1 MAYTPTTWSSGD
13 TITATKLNKIEQGI
27 AGVSGILVVTATI
40 DSTTGF
46 ISLNKTWQE
55 IHDALMAGENVNI
68 VVSIENTVT
77 ICFVDMVDVS
87 NNIYSIHSFNAI
99 NKAIENV
106 NFSTDSAS
114 GYPSQIIDK

>member
-27 AGVSGILVVTATI
+27 VGVGGILGVTATI

-46 ISLNKTWQE
+46 VTLNKTWQE
-55 IHDALMAGENVNI
+55 IHDALIAGENVNI
-68 VVSIENTVT
+68 VASVENTVV
-77 ICFVDMVDVS
+77 IYFVDMVDVS
-87 NNIYSIHSFNAI
+87 NNVYSIHSFNTMD
-99 NKAIENV
+99 NV

-114 GYPSQIIDK
+114 GYPLQIIDK